1 MFSRRARSNKE
12 KTKGKK
18 EKYGRRY
25 KHFFCITVVTALE
38 STEFYILTVVLFLL
52 LVISLLL
59 VTGLGGKETVRCI
72 SIFNYLNATELQ
84 NQQLNVLRV
93 QF

>member
-1 MFSRRARSNKE
+1 M
-12 KTKGKK
+12 
-18 EKYGRRY
+18 
-25 KHFFCITVVTALE
+25 TALE

-52 LVISLLL
+52 LVISFLL

-93 QF
+93 QFWLDIFPFHYFLYQIFL

>member
-1 MFSRRARSNKE
+1 M
-12 KTKGKK
+12 
-18 EKYGRRY
+18 
-25 KHFFCITVVTALE
+25 TALE

-52 LVISLLL
+52 LVISFLL
-59 VTGLGGKETVRCI
+59 VAGFGGKETVRCI

-93 QF
+93 QFCLDIFPFHYFLYQIFL

>member
-1 MFSRRARSNKE
+1 M
-12 KTKGKK
+12 
-18 EKYGRRY
+18 
-25 KHFFCITVVTALE
+25 TALE

-52 LVISLLL
+52 LVISFLL

-72 SIFNYLNATELQ
+72 SMFNYLNATELQ